1 MTPTGRRAGESV
13 FGDRVLRCYLPY
25 DYPGAVGRFLDHFR
39 PRMGLLMETEIWPNL
54 IHACTRRQIPLYL
67 VNARMSEKSYR
78 GYSRFASLVGE
89 SMSGLT
95 AVAAQTKD
103 DAQRLRML
111 GARTVT
117 VTGNVKFDAT
127 VPADQVE
134 EGQAWRTS
142 FGQRQVLLAAS
153 TREGEESLILD
164 AYAKLSPSPLLMIV
178 PRHPQRFDDVA
189 ALLEKRGLRYQRRST
204 GGTVTANTQVL
215 LGDSMGEM
223 AMYYAACDLAFIG
236 GSLLPFGAHNFIE
249 ACAVGKPVLL
259 GPHTY
264 NFAEAAERATE
275 AGALVRVEDA
285 THLADTVNRL
295 FADAPALLAIGA
307 RALEFSRAHQGATQR
322 VMAMLHVS
330 VSSSREPQ
338 G

>member
-1 MTPTGRRAGESV
+1 
-13 FGDRVLRCYLPY
+13 
-25 DYPGAVGRFLDHFR
+25 VGRFLDHFT
-39 PRMGLLMETEIWPNL
+39 PRMALLMETEIWPNL
-54 IHACTRRQIPLYL
+54 IHACKARAIPLYL

-78 GYSRFASLVGE
+78 GYRRFASLIRE
-89 SMSGLT
+89 STSDLT
-95 AVAAQTKD
+95 AVAAQTED
-103 DAQRLRML
+103 DAQRLRSL
-111 GARTVT
+111 GARAVT

-134 EGQAWRTS
+134 RGRAWRSS

-164 AYAKLSPSPLLMIV
+164 AYSKISPPPLLMIV
-178 PRHPQRFDDVA
+178 PRHPQRFDHVA
-189 ALLEKRGLRYQRRST
+189 ALLEQRGLRYERRSI
-204 GGTVTANTQVL
+204 GRTVTADTQVL

-249 ACAVGKPVLL
+249 AGAVGTPVLL

-275 AGALVRVEDA
+275 AGAVLRVEDA
-285 THLADTVNRL
+285 MDLAGTVNRL
-295 FADAPALLAIGA
+295 LADTPALLRMGA
-307 RALEFSRAHQGATQR
+307 RALEFSRAHQGATYR
-322 VMAMLHVS
+322 VMSMLE
-330 VSSSREPQ
+330 RGEPR
-338 G
+338 